1 MEFRHLRYF
10 LVLAEE
16 LHFGKAARRLSIS
29 QPPLSLNIQQLET
42 SIGARLFTRNSK
54 QVALTAAG
62 LAFVPAARAL
72 IDQAEQAARHA
83 RDVGQGMA
91 GSLTIGFAGTMLY
104 SGLPR
109 ILERFQ
115 VRHPLLRLMLK
126 ELSSSE
132 QLIELAHDRLDIGF
146 VHTTR
151 VPAELSQI
159 LVSSQAFVVCLPAGH
174 ALAQQ
179 KSLSLQALQ
188 GEPFAVV
195 SRTVSPDYHERILVI
210 CTEAGFYPEIR
221 YELRHWLSVVSLV
234 SQGMGVA
241 LVPAALSQSAMA
253 GTAFV
258 PLDMVTT
265 PYDTHCLWK
274 TSRDNPALAAFVD
287 AVRAAHGPR
296 TGNEAAAPGKSPNPA
311 KVSEATATATGTGTG
326 PASPSLPSAKE
337 FIL

>member
-16 LHFGKAARRLSIS
+16 LHFGRAARRLSMS
-29 QPPLSLNIQQLET
+29 QPPLSLNIQQLEA
-42 SIGARLFTRNSK
+42 SIGARLFTRSSK

-72 IDQAEQAARHA
+72 LDQAAQAARDA

-91 GSLTIGFAGTMLY
+91 GSLTIGFSGTMLY
-104 SGLPR
+104 SGLPK

-115 VRHPLLRLMLK
+115 AQHPLLRLMLR

-132 QLIELAHDRLDIGF
+132 QLIELSHDRLDIGF

-151 VPAELSQI
+151 VPPELSQI
-159 LVSSQAFVVCLPAGH
+159 LVARQAFMACLPTGH
-174 ALAQQ
+174 ALAGQPT
-179 KSLSLQALQ
+179 LSLGALQ

-195 SRTVSPDYHERILVI
+195 SRTVSPDYHERILAM
-210 CTEAGFYPEIR
+210 CLEAGFYPEIR

-241 LVPAALSQSAMA
+241 LVPAALQQSAMA

-258 PLDMVTT
+258 PLNTAST
-265 PYDTHCLWK
+265 PYDTYCLWK
-274 TSRDNPALAAFVD
+274 TARDNPALAAFVQ
-287 AVRAAHGPR
+287 AVQAAIAM
-296 TGNEAAAPGKSPNPA
+296 AA
-311 KVSEATATATGTGTG
+311 
-326 PASPSLPSAKE
+326 
-337 FIL
+337 

>member
-16 LHFGKAARRLSIS
+16 LHFGRAARRLSIS
-29 QPPLSLNIQQLET
+29 QPPLSLNIQQLEA
-42 SIGARLFTRNSK
+42 SIGARLLTRNSK

-62 LAFVPAARAL
+62 RAFVPAARAL
-72 IDQAEQAARHA
+72 IEQAAQAAHLA

-109 ILERFQ
+109 ILEQFQ
-115 VRHPLLRLMLK
+115 LRHPLLRLLLR

-132 QLIELAHDRLDIGF
+132 QLIELAHDRLDLGF

-151 VPAELSQI
+151 VPPELSQT
-159 LVSSQAFVVCLPAGH
+159 LVASQPFVCCLPSGH
-174 ALAQQ
+174 ALAR
-179 KSLSLQALQ
+179 KRSLALVALQ

-195 SRTVSPDYHERILVI
+195 SRSVSPDYHERILAI
-210 CTEAGFYPEIR
+210 CLEAGFYPEMR

-241 LVPAALSQSAMA
+241 LVPAALRQSAMA

-258 PLDMVTT
+258 PLNTATT
-265 PYDTHCLWK
+265 PYDTYCLWK
-274 TSRDNPALAAFVD
+274 TARDNAALAAFVS
-287 AVRAAHGPR
+287 AVQSA
-296 TGNEAAAPGKSPNPA
+296 KNPA
-311 KVSEATATATGTGTG
+311 NS
-326 PASPSLPSAKE
+326 
-337 FIL
+337 